1 MTDRA
6 RFRQADVTRVL
17 KGAVAAGFA
26 EPRLIIHPD
35 GAIELITDANTAE
48 LDADDEWADLR

>member
-1 MTDRA
+1 MTERA
-6 RFRQADVTRVL
+6 RFRQADVTRAL

-26 EPRLIIHPD
+26 APRLIIHSD
-35 GAIELITDANTAE
+35 GTIELITGENSTE

>member
-6 RFRQADVTRVL
+6 RFRQADVTRAL

-35 GAIELITDANTAE
+35 GTIELLTGTIGPDAETE
-48 LDADDEWADLR
+48 DEWADLT

>member
-6 RFRQADVTRVL
+6 RFRQADVTRAL
-17 KGAVAAGFA
+17 KGAVAAGFS

-35 GAIELITDANTAE
+35 GTIELITGANSTE
-48 LDADDEWADLR
+48 LDTDDEWADLR